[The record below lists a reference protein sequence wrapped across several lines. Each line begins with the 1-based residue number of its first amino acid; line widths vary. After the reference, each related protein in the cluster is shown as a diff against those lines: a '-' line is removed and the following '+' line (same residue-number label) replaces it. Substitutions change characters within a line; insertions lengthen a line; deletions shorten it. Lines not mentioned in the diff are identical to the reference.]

1 MPAHATDLDET
12 RDVRHEQSLTTVESK
27 RAVGNMKQQGE
38 SVTKHKRLAKE
49 PNHKAEDDA
58 GASGSKG
65 KDSNTQ
71 HRQPSV
77 PAAKVSTSARNTR
90 ASAQRASDKTQEQRP
105 EKQNS
110 ISPSK
115 EDNDTETETEPTRRP
130 KRPTLPQD
138 DTTENGDLD
147 PFQGEDD
154 ERAVKRSRR
163 NKLRDNLDDGSDD
176 MEVDREGE
184 LVEDEALDEED
195 GEPDDIPEHVLE
207 EINNFEQGFNGLQG
221 RYKLV
226 DKIGEGTFSSVYTAV
241 DLEYDQYDNSSWE
254 YIMELED
261 TKEAKGLPVE
271 SRSSDSEKAIIKSSE
286 NASAKGKVVAIKRIY
301 VTSSPERIE
310 SEIAILHDLSGHKN
324 VVPLITAF
332 RFNDQV
338 LVVLPYF
345 EHRDFREYYRDL
357 PMDDIKCYFRSLLK
371 ALAHVHAHKI
381 IHRDIKPSNFLYDVR
396 KKTGILVDFG
406 LAQRQSD
413 LPIVPR
419 ISRKAV
425 AQKQALK
432 SKTDKENSRPGAVG
446 STTSS
451 TSTGSTIAPATE
463 VPTPPTPTPTAQR
476 AGLAQ
481 PSEAKLDPLS
491 AMASRR
497 VPIAGQTPIPQSSR
511 GRNANSSAPAPPITP
526 APGSN
531 ARSKSAIAQAASSS
545 TAITSAT
552 PPMQVTNPGA
562 QKSKSAGAN
571 PQEAPTQATATVL
584 NSHREIGYIKK
595 DNRPCLKVNRAGTR
609 GFRAPEILMKH
620 VYQTVSLDIW
630 AVGVIL
636 LCFLTGRFPFFN
648 SNDDADAL
656 LEIAIVFGSTEMK
669 KVAASFNRSFITNI
683 PSVKKRSITF
693 GRLARLLHP
702 TRFAAPDGYVQ
713 KYYHPLRPTEGQ
725 DAASY
730 ARASVRNSKDTS
742 SPTTSQ
748 PAATSAPTHGHSKSK
763 DPSTPKPQSS
773 SGSIPPTTAA
783 PGKAVTHRAGDAPK
797 TKLEKSPSSKPGSKA
812 LSLTEQDLVK
822 TENNTELLA
831 ANILRAVPQD
841 LPLHRLTEGQTS
853 KSAKNPDSTST
864 TTAAATDS
872 GTKPGTVLKR
882 VIGWDNQ
889 DDLEEAIDF
898 LDKLLALNPVERITA
913 EDALKHPFLLDSPSH
928 KKKDKGISKQA

>member
-1 MPAHATDLDET
+1 MPAHATELDET
-12 RDVRHEQSLTTVESK
+12 PDVRDEQSLTTVESK
-27 RAVGNMKQQGE
+27 RSVGNKEQQGE
-38 SVTKHKRLAKE
+38 SITRQKRLTKE
-49 PNHKAEDDA
+49 PNHEAADDT
-58 GASGSKG
+58 GASKSKG
-65 KDSNTQ
+65 KESNTQ
-71 HRQPSV
+71 RNQSSV
-77 PAAKVSTSARNTR
+77 AAAKASTTTRNTR
-90 ASAQRASDKTQEQRP
+90 ASAQRASEKSQDQNP
-105 EKQNS
+105 EKQCS

-115 EDNDTETETEPTRRP
+115 EDNDRETEPTRRP
-130 KRPTLPQD
+130 KRPASPQN
-138 DTTENGDLD
+138 DTTKNGDLN
-147 PFQGEDD
+147 PVQGEDD

-176 MEVDREGE
+176 MEVDIEGE
-184 LVEDEALDEED
+184 LPEDEALDEED
-195 GEPDDIPEHVLE
+195 GELDDIPEHILE

-221 RYKLV
+221 RYKLM

-254 YIMELED
+254 YIMESEEMKETKRLALES
-261 TKEAKGLPVE
+261 E
-271 SRSSDSEKAIIKSSE
+271 SSNSEKAIVNSSE

-419 ISRKAV
+419 ISRKAL
-425 AQKQALK
+425 AQKQAVK
-432 SKTDKENSRPGAVG
+432 AKTDKENSKPGATG

-451 TSTGSTIAPATE
+451 TATGPTITPPTAVPTALTQGST
-463 VPTPPTPTPTAQR
+463 TPPTPTPTAQR
-476 AGLAQ
+476 VGTVH
-481 PSEAKLDPLS
+481 PSQAKLDPLS

-497 VPIAGQTPIPQSSR
+497 VPSAGQMPIPQSSR
-511 GRNANSSAPAPPITP
+511 GRNANSSIPAPPITP
-526 APGSN
+526 APGSS
-531 ARSKSAIAQAASSS
+531 ARSKPAIIQAASSS
-545 TAITSAT
+545 TTIIPVT
-552 PPMQVTNPGA
+552 PPMQATNAGA
-562 QKSKSAGAN
+562 HKSKSLGAN
-571 PQEAPTQATATVL
+571 PPEAPTQATATVL

-669 KVAASFNRSFITNI
+669 KVAASFHRSFITNV

-713 KYYHPLRPTEGQ
+713 KHYHPLRPTDGQ
-725 DAASY
+725 DAATL
-730 ARASVRNSKDTS
+730 ARTSVRTPKDTS
-742 SPTTSQ
+742 APTTSH
-748 PAATSAPTHGHSKSK
+748 PAATSKSK
-763 DPSTPKPQSS
+763 DASTPKSQNS
-773 SGSIPPTTAA
+773 SGSIPPRTIA
-783 PGKAVTHRAGDAPK
+783 PGKAATLRTADTPK
-797 TKLEKSPSSKPGSKA
+797 VKPEELPSSKPGSQTP
-812 LSLTEQDLVK
+812 SLTEKELVK
-822 TENNTELLA
+822 TENNTKILA
-831 ANILRAVPQD
+831 DNILRAVPQD
-841 LPLHRLTEGQTS
+841 LPLHRLAEGQPS
-853 KSAKNPDSTST
+853 KSAKSSDTTST
-864 TTAAATDS
+864 TSATAPDV

-882 VIGWDNQ
+882 VIGWDSQ

-898 LDKLLALNPVERITA
+898 LDKLLALNPVERISA
-913 EDALKHPFLLDSPSH
+913 EDALKHPFLLDDPSH
-928 KKKDKGISKQA
+928 KMNDKVTSKQA